1 VAGQRR
7 PTAPVHQL
15 TQPHLPRRC
24 PAIHPVTRCHRWL
37 SDLLLRLACR
47 IQASALHQRQ
57 DGISM
62 AEYILMAAAVLI
74 IALAAINGFFN
85 AIAGAF
91 QRLTQRL
98 EGTG

>member
-1 VAGQRR
+1 M
-7 PTAPVHQL
+7 
-15 TQPHLPRRC
+15 
-24 PAIHPVTRCHRWL
+24 PAIAPITRSVLRLRTW
-37 SDLLLRLACR
+37 LLRLVCR
-47 IQASALHQRQ
+47 AQLATLHRGQ

-91 QRLTQRL
+91 ERLTQRL
-98 EGTG
+98 DSTG

>member
-1 VAGQRR
+1 V
-7 PTAPVHQL
+7 
-15 TQPHLPRRC
+15 
-24 PAIHPVTRCHRWL
+24 PAIAPITR
-37 SDLLLRLACR
+37 SVLRLRTWLLGLVCR
-47 IQASALHQRQ
+47 AQLATFHRRQ

-91 QRLTQRL
+91 ERLTQRL
-98 EGTG
+98 DSTG